1 MNATQDTVRLPSS
14 EDFIAPVK
22 ILDAD
27 GQVVRV
33 VSAAEFRETHSSFA
47 PSRLRPADGRPPRPH
62 ALHRRASHPSPE

>member
-1 MNATQDTVRLPSS
+1 MNAIQDAVRLPSP

-33 VSAAEFRETHSSFA
+33 VSAAEFRETHASVA
-47 PSRLRPADGRPPRPH
+47 PSRSRPAAGRRPR
-62 ALHRRASHPSPE
+62 RTR